1 MAKQK
6 EEKSKKEVTKKV
18 NKDSKKKDK
27 KQKKVNKK
35 SYIDEIKYELKKVKW
50 PTKKEMTK
58 YSIAVLVFIVVFGL
72 YFYGLD
78 ALFAWI
84 SSLVKGL

>member
-1 MAKQK
+1 MAK
-6 EEKSKKEVTKKV
+6 EKVAKIKRSDKKV
-18 NKDSKKKDK
+18 EKKVPKKKNE
-27 KQKKVNKK
+27 NKK
-35 SYIDEIKYELKKVKW
+35 SYIQEVRSELKKVKW
-50 PTKKEMTK
+50 PTKQEMFK
-58 YSIAVLVFIVVFGL
+58 YSVAVIIFIVVFGL

>member
-1 MAKQK
+1 MAK
-6 EEKSKKEVTKKV
+6 EKVAKIKKSDKKV
-18 NKDSKKKDK
+18 EKKVPKKKNE
-27 KQKKVNKK
+27 NKK
-35 SYIDEIKYELKKVKW
+35 SYIQEVRSELKKVKW
-50 PTKKEMTK
+50 PTKQEMFK
-58 YSIAVLVFIVVFGL
+58 YSVAVIIFIVVFGL